1 MTFGNGSRPLAT
13 SWGYHDLDRIIGPL
27 VAGRLYVIGARPS
40 NGKTSLL
47 LNILNSIYD
56 TLTTTAPRKVLC
68 WWSELDSPAA
78 YRCWAALRLGLNED
92 DALME
97 ATERL
102 PIGAPGRLQ
111 AQEATFEYAH
121 QGGKRWWIRFSQRQ
135 RPTLAELMDEIDR
148 TQPDVVFFDYLQR
161 IKPSKGQD
169 RFTAIAEAAVGL
181 QVLAAQQGR
190 TVVVA
195 SQFKRKGD
203 DLLDKYRAPALEDF
217 KLAGEIEEAADV
229 CVGLFRLL
237 RRDFSRKDE
246 AAVRSGDRQLS
257 DYTIPNTMAVR
268 VLKHR
273 YRGPAA
279 DAIIRLTVDG
289 KRIYDQARAPEPW
302 NRSDAYEPD

>member
-13 SWGYHDLDRIIGPL
+13 SWGYHDLDRILGPL
-27 VAGRLYVIGARPS
+27 VAGRLYVVGARPS

-47 LNILNSIYD
+47 LNMLNHIYS
-56 TLTTTAPRKVLC
+56 TITEKPRKVLC

-78 YRCWAALRLGLNED
+78 YRSWAALRCGFNED

-97 ATERL
+97 AVERL
-102 PIGAPGRLQ
+102 PEGAGAALDR
-111 AQEATFEYAH
+111 QERTFEYAH
-121 QGGKRWWIRFSQRQ
+121 QGTSTWWIRFSQRQ
-135 RPTLAELMDEIDR
+135 RPTLAELTDEIAR
-148 TQPDVVFFDYLQR
+148 TDPDVVFFDYLQR
-161 IKPSKGQD
+161 IRPAKGQD
-169 RFTAIAEAAVGL
+169 RFTAIGEAAVAL
-181 QVLAAQQGR
+181 QTLAAQSGK
-190 TVVVA
+190 TVIVA

-289 KRIYDQARAPEPW
+289 KRIYDQARTPEQW
-302 NRSDAYEPD
+302 DRGDAYEGNP